1 MTATTPA
8 DGGEAAT
15 SATAEDGTGTG
26 NGDATP
32 VDDGASYGQ

>member
-1 MTATTPA
+1 MTATTTE

-15 SATAEDGTGTG
+15 SAPAEDGTGTG

-32 VDDGASYGQ
+32 ADDGASYEQ